1 MEKELLE
8 ATLKDVKELI
18 KQNPNDMDLG
28 KKVRTYFLGL
38 PNIIEEFK
46 NQLDDKKI

>member
-28 KKVRTYFLGL
+28 KKVRSYFLGL
-38 PNIIEEFK
+38 PELLEEFK
-46 NQLDDKKI
+46 SKINDNN